1 LGLPALQQGRSA
13 PFRGNGHLPMHLV
26 DLDGASGEETLHATT
41 AFDVDRSSVP
51 SLRGYRGGS
60 SDDSKVK
67 TLAAAHQ
74 WELDRAERFR
84 PLGCGSR

>member
-1 LGLPALQQGRSA
+1 
-13 PFRGNGHLPMHLV
+13 MHLV

-67 TLAAAHQ
+67 TLAAVHQ
-74 WELDRAERFR
+74 WELDRAGAFPATGQRE
-84 PLGCGSR
+84 